1 MGCPPP
7 RRQVSASLLK
17 ITRGGGGEKGPETGL
32 SQTPAPTSLSRV
44 AVCLSGALP
53 PFWALA
59 PPLQVSVNCL
69 WVCVSLSLP
78 CFLSPFPLD
87 SVPFSSPFL
96 HPSPTSFHLSLL
108 TFFL

>member
-1 MGCPPP
+1 MPSPQKASVSFPPENN
-7 RRQVSASLLK
+7 SG
-17 ITRGGGGEKGPETGL
+17 GGGGEKGPETGL